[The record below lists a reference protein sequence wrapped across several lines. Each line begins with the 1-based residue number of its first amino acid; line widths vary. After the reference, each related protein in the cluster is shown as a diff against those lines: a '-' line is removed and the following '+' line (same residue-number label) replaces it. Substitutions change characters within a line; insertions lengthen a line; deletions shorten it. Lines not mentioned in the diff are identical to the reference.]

1 MINEGFFP
9 VIGINI
15 HAVDY
20 EYAVDKIVSAARERR
35 AYAVSALAVH
45 GVMTGAL
52 NQEHA
57 IRLNA
62 LDLVVPDG
70 QPVRWALRWL
80 HGVQL
85 MDRVYGPDLVLFTA
99 RALADAGMPVYLY
112 GSTNTVLEKFCDSL
126 ETRFPDLQIAG
137 KEASR
142 FGMVTSDEQKRIAQR
157 IRDSGA
163 RAVFVGL
170 GCPRQE
176 VWVYEHKHLLN
187 MPTLAVGAAFDFH
200 AGLIP
205 QAPPHMQR
213 YGLEWLYRLYQEP
226 HRLWRRYILLNPSYL
241 WRVFCQK
248 LGLHRNFSHGKHTE
262 VSYKGY
268 A

>member
-1 MINEGFFP
+1 MINEGCFP

-20 EYAVDKIVSAARERR
+20 EYAVDQIVSAAREKR

-52 NQEHA
+52 DREHA

-80 HGVQL
+80 HGVHL
-85 MDRVYGPDLVLFTA
+85 MDRVYGPDLALFSA
-99 RALADAGMPVYLY
+99 KALADAGMPIYLY
-112 GSTNTVLEKFCDSL
+112 GSTDSVLEKLSQNL
-126 ETRFPDLQIAG
+126 QKRFPGLQIAG
-137 KEASR
+137 MKASR
-142 FGMVTSDEQKRIAQR
+142 FGVVTSDEQKQIAKR

-176 VWVYEHKHLLN
+176 VWVYEHRHLLN

-200 AGLIP
+200 AGLVP

-213 YGLEWLYRLYQEP
+213 YGLEWLYRLYQDP
-226 HRLWRRYILLNPSYL
+226 RRLWRRYLLLNPSYL
-241 WRVFCQK
+241 WRVFRQRVGWDRAQGPGTYAK
-248 LGLHRNFSHGKHTE
+248 